1 MTRSAVLTHIGG
13 HGPTSR
19 ADLAR
24 RLGVSPALMTQ
35 VTKDLIADGLLSET
49 ELSPSRGGR
58 PARLLGLVAAA
69 GGAIG
74 VKVVADH
81 VTMVELG
88 IDGSVLRSAT
98 EPFLARSASA
108 ADDLIGLLGGFLAG
122 AVSGRLLGI
131 GVGAPGNVDRQAVGT
146 VESTQLGWTHVPLG
160 AELRRA
166 FDLPVLVDNNVN
178 ALAAAE
184 ILYGQA
190 RGHADA
196 LVVTI
201 GTGVGAA
208 IIADGVVWR
217 GHSGAAGEIGH
228 IPTIESGPLCQ
239 CGARGCLE
247 AVIGQDALVAQ
258 ARQRGGL
265 TGRESIDVLRQ
276 RADAGH
282 QDAQDIF
289 AQAGHRL
296 GRAVAGLVNTLDP
309 EVVIVSGEGVASW
322 RHWMFGFEPA
332 LRSGLIPSRRGVPVS
347 VETWQDDRW
356 AQGAA
361 CLVLATP
368 FDQQGLSG
376 DQGRLVRERLAQ
388 AGPALGQPTSAEA
401 LR

>member
-1 MTRSAVLTHIGG
+1 MTRSAVLTHIGC

-35 VTKDLIADGLLSET
+35 VTKDLIADGLISET

-58 PARLLGLVAAA
+58 PARLLGLVADA

-88 IDGSVLRSAT
+88 IDGSVLRSAV
-98 EPFLARSASA
+98 EPFTARSDTA
-108 ADDLIGLLGGFLAG
+108 AYDLIGLLRGFLAG

-131 GVGAPGNVDRQAVGT
+131 GVGAPGNVDRQAAGT
-146 VESTQLGWTHVPLG
+146 VESTQLGWSQLPLG
-160 AELRRA
+160 MELRQA

-190 RGHADA
+190 RGHLDA

-201 GTGVGAA
+201 GAGVGAA
-208 IIADGVVWR
+208 IIADGVVLR

-228 IPTIESGPLCQ
+228 IPVVESGPLCQ

-247 AVIGQDALVAQ
+247 AVIGQDALVAE
-258 ARQRGGL
+258 ARRQGVL
-265 TGRESIDVLRQ
+265 TGRESIDALRQ
-276 RADAGH
+276 RADAGC
-282 QDAQDIF
+282 QEAQDIF
-289 AQAGHRL
+289 AQAGHLL
-296 GRAVAGLVNTLDP
+296 GRVMAGLVNTLDP
-309 EVVIVSGEGVASW
+309 EVVIVSGEGVANW

-332 LRSGLIPSRRGVPVS
+332 LRSGLIPAQRGVPVS

-368 FDQQGLSG
+368 FDEQGLSG
-376 DQGRLVRERLAQ
+376 EQGRLVRERLAQ
-388 AGPALGQPTSAEA
+388 AGPFPDPPAVAEA
-401 LR
+401 IR